1 MQALNRHAE
10 AVASFDKALA
20 IDKSY
25 ADAHSNRALS
35 LLTLGEL
42 ARGFAEY
49 EWRWKRAGMT
59 DLRRNYRGALWLGEY
74 PLARKRILLHA
85 EQGLGDTIQFAR
97 YVPLVARMGA
107 TVVLEVQPELKPLF
121 EGMAGAAFV
130 HARGEPL
137 PAYDLHCPLGS
148 LPLALK
154 TAPATIPA
162 DLPYL
167 HADAARIAAWR
178 PRIEALP
185 GKRVALAW
193 AGHARHVNDRN
204 RSLALSLLEPLL
216 AVPGVSFVSLQ
227 RDLREGDAARLA
239 AHRNVTHVGEALERH
254 GRDRRGADAVRPYDR
269 GRHLGGASG
278 RRARAPGL
286 GHAAVFARLAL
297 DARRR
302 TQSLVSA
309 NAAVAPERARRLAGR
324 GRAGMRK
331 RWRSSR
337 VRRRRGS
344 RSAPARADAP
354 CSQSRAARW
363 ARPISAV
370 AHLLGDF
377 APQPRAVA
385 VAAHGRDVEPLVRFD
400 EIDRDPRPR
409 RIDHAA
415 TEAAFRVG
423 RLRGGRCRQFD
434 VSHCRPPHVARG
446 QKAPMPAGASLLP
459 GRKLRPSEATMKQKI

>member
-1 MQALNRHAE
+1 MAARLQALNRHAE

-20 IDKSY
+20 IDKAY

-162 DLPYL
+162 DYALF
-167 HADAARIAAWR
+167 ARR
-178 PRIEALP
+178 C
-185 GKRVALAW
+185 G
-193 AGHARHVNDRN
+193 
-204 RSLALSLLEPLL
+204 
-216 AVPGVSFVSLQ
+216 
-227 RDLREGDAARLA
+227 
-239 AHRNVTHVGEALERH
+239 AHRRH
-254 GRDRRGADAVRPYDR
+254 G
-269 GRHLGGASG
+269 GRASK
-278 RRARAPGL
+278 PCP
-286 GHAAVFARLAL
+286 
-297 DARRR
+297 
-302 TQSLVSA
+302 A
-309 NAAVAPERARRLAGR
+309 NA
-324 GRAGMRK
+324 
-331 RWRSSR
+331 
-337 VRRRRGS
+337 S
-344 RSAPARADAP
+344 RSPGPAMPATSMTAT
-354 CSQSRAARW
+354 AR
-363 ARPISAV
+363 S
-370 AHLLGDF
+370 
-377 APQPRAVA
+377 
-385 VAAHGRDVEPLVRFD
+385 
-400 EIDRDPRPR
+400 
-409 RIDHAA
+409 
-415 TEAAFRVG
+415 
-423 RLRGGRCRQFD
+423 RCRYW
-434 VSHCRPPHVARG
+434 SRCSRSPACR
-446 QKAPMPAGASLLP
+446 S
-459 GRKLRPSEATMKQKI
+459 